1 MKKGI
6 LTTIAALSIFNLVA
20 CSSTQTTSSSL
31 ESSSSVTV
39 SSSSETSSST
49 THKVSRE
56 FKNALGKA
64 KSYLEFSHF
73 SDQGLYEQLIYE
85 KFTESEAQYAIDNL
99 E

>member
-1 MKKGI
+1 MAFSKEG
-6 LTTIAALSIFNLVA
+6 LFEQLQYEGFPDDAARYAVDTIQTDWNDQAL
-20 CSSTQTTSSSL
+20 
-31 ESSSSVTV
+31 
-39 SSSSETSSST
+39 
-49 THKVSRE
+49 K
-56 FKNALGKA
+56 KA